1 MRVNT
6 EESEYL
12 TAPLGIN
19 LSLQTQKKLCSIH
32 VCFVCG
38 WGLFPLLKF
47 YAILDFNAKNLGPY
61 S

>member
-6 EESEYL
+6 KESEYL
-12 TAPLGIN
+12 TALLGIN
-19 LSLQTQKKLCSIH
+19 LSLQTQKKLFSIH

-47 YAILDFNAKNLGPY
+47 YAILDFNARSLSPY